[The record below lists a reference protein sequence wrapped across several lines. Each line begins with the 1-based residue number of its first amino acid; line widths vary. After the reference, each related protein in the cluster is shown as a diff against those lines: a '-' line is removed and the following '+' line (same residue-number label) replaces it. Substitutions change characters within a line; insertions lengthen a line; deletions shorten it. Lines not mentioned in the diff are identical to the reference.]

1 MNLDTHHPAVL
12 PCIVGF
18 FVLLR
23 EGSLLLTR
31 FSQQKTAKRAD
42 RFTLSSIWITILV
55 SLLAASPFP
64 FLRDQM
70 ETLAFPLTRNGVIAV
85 FGVLIAG
92 ISLRWW
98 AIHCLGRF
106 FTVNVAVHSNHQV
119 INTGPYMLLRHPS
132 YTGLLL
138 EFLALALAYQ
148 NVISLLIIMIPST
161 YILLRRIRHEERVLK
176 RALGEPY
183 RMYLKNTYSLLPFV
197 Y

>member
-1 MNLDTHHPAVL
+1 MNIDTSHPAVL

-23 EGSLLLTR
+23 EGSLLITK
-31 FSQQKTAKRAD
+31 FTQMNTVKRAD
-42 RFTLSSIWITILV
+42 RSTLSSIWITILL
-55 SLLAASPFP
+55 SLFVASPFP
-64 FLRDQM
+64 FLREQM
-70 ETLAFPLTRNGVIAV
+70 ETLAFPLSRNGVIAV

-106 FTVNVAVHSNHQV
+106 FTVNVAVHSNHKV

-148 NVISLLIIMIPST
+148 NLISLMIIMVPST
-161 YILLRRIRHEERVLK
+161 YIMLRRIRHEERVLK

-183 RMYLKNTYSLLPFV
+183 RVYLKKTYSLLPFV